1 MDNVS
6 DMTNFHSRLFV
17 HAGKAFA
24 SRSMRLPIT
33 DLPSDLPSVSP
44 FECVWSSIPPSAS
57 AYTWPSSSL
66 LFQCLVCVHIHTGT
80 FAHVCGDQRW
90 MEGTFPITPYRVEWD
105 TEPEAHN
112 KTKWYNQWSQDP
124 DSPTSSL
131 PLPLL
136 PQHWG
141 YNVCPA
147 FTWLLRI
154 RTQSGPYV
162 STAGALRA
170 AISWVWNPLL
180 YGICL
185 LMWYQNRTQGHVQ
198 DRQGSTTVLP
208 VQPGHCLT
216 PCLLSGCPPTVGAKK
231 KQKKLIKRFMPET
244 EDSTI
249 SVSVLSERWFKTSNL
264 HQWKYPQTYKI
275 KQEFTYYIEH
285 TLLIRT
291 LEISS

>member
-44 FECVWSSIPPSAS
+44 FECVVIHSPICFCIYLA
-57 AYTWPSSSL
+57 L
-66 LFQCLVCVHIHTGT
+66 LFSSVSVSSVCTYSQGYICTRVWRPE
-80 FAHVCGDQRW
+80 VN
-90 MEGTFPITPYRVEWD
+90 TFPITPYRVGWD

-124 DSPTSSL
+124 DSPTSCLSTGVTMSAQLLLGCWGSELSQVLTFPQQVLYGQLSPESETPFSKASSFSRDTRTELRVTCRIDKAL
-131 PLPLL
+131 PLCCLSSQGTVSLHACFQSAL
-136 PQHWG
+136 PPSEQRRARKSSSEG
-141 YNVCPA
+141 SCPRR
-147 FTWLLRI
+147 RI
-154 RTQSGPYV
+154 
-162 STAGALRA
+162 
-170 AISWVWNPLL
+170 
-180 YGICL
+180 
-185 LMWYQNRTQGHVQ
+185 
-198 DRQGSTTVLP
+198 LP
-208 VQPGHCLT
+208 
-216 PCLLSGCPPTVGAKK
+216 
-231 KQKKLIKRFMPET
+231 
-244 EDSTI
+244 

-275 KQEFTYYIEH
+275 KQEFTYYSEH